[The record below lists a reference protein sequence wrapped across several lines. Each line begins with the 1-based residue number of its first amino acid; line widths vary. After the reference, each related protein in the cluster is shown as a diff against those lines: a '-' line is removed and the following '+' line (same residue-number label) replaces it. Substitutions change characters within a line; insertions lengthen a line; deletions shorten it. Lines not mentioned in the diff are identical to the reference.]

1 VSFFADR
8 SYVVT
13 GSTRGI
19 GRAVAGALD
28 QAGARVVVNG
38 RDAAAVRATVSE
50 LDNAVGVTGSVG
62 DDEVLAELTSTA
74 VAEFGRLDGLVNNVG
89 INLFLGPLLEIPERR
104 WQRTLQINSWVPLRL
119 TQLAVRDG
127 LGEHGGGGV
136 VNVSTVGARRIEP
149 GIGAYCASKAAL
161 EVVTKV
167 LAAELGERRV
177 RCNAVAPGMI
187 PTETSSALLAAPG
200 RAAELAAAR
209 PAGRLGTG
217 QDVADLTLFL
227 LSDKASWITGEVV
240 TVDGGAQVARG

>member
-1 VSFFADR
+1 MSFFADR

-19 GRAVAGALD
+19 GRAVAGELAA
-28 QAGARVVVNG
+28 AGARVVVNG
-38 RDAAAVRATVSE
+38 RDPDAVRTTVSE
-50 LDNAVGVTGSVG
+50 LDGSVGVTGSVG
-62 DDEVLAELTSTA
+62 DDDVLVELVDTA
-74 VAEFGRLDGLVNNVG
+74 VTEFGRLDGVVNNVG
-89 INLFLGPLLEIPERR
+89 INLFLGPLLDIPERR
-104 WQRTLQINSWVPLRL
+104 WRRTLQVNTWVPLRL
-119 TQLAVRDG
+119 TQLAVRSG
-127 LGEHGGGGV
+127 LGEYEGGGV
-136 VNVSTVGARRIEP
+136 VNVSTIGARRIEP

-161 EVVTKV
+161 EVVTRV
-167 LAAELGERRV
+167 LAVELGERRV

-200 RAAELAAAR
+200 RVEELAAAR

-240 TVDGGAQVARG
+240 TVDGGALAARA